1 LKYLVAGIG
10 TGVGKTI
17 VSSIL
22 VQALQADYWKP
33 IQTGSE
39 EDSDTQTVQ
48 NLVSCSS
55 VFHPEAIL
63 LKKPFSPHYAAH
75 LEGMDLQAFPI
86 PNLPDSE
93 KLIVEAAGGILVP
106 LSETTLLADWVKH
119 WNLPVILVS
128 RHYLGSINHTLLSVE
143 ALRSRNIPI
152 KGLVF
157 NGKDEFGNESIIQR
171 FTKLPIIGRVG
182 EESDFYPELIQKYAK
197 VFRENL
203 I

>member
-48 NLVSCSS
+48 NLVSCSP
-55 VFHPEAIL
+55 VFFPEAIL
-63 LKKPFSPHYAAH
+63 LKKPFSPHFAAS
-75 LEGMDLQAFPI
+75 LEGLDLQAFPF
-86 PNLPDSE
+86 PNLPVSE
-93 KLIVEAAGGILVP
+93 KLIVESAGGLLVP
-106 LSETTLLADWVKH
+106 ISNTTLLVDWVKH

-157 NGKDEFGNESIIQR
+157 NGMDEFGNESIIQS
-171 FTKLPIIGRVG
+171 FTQLPIIGRVG
-182 EESDFYPELIQKYAK
+182 EEPNFHPELIQKYAK
-197 VFRENL
+197 DFRENL

>member
-1 LKYLVAGIG
+1 M
-10 TGVGKTI
+10 GKTI

-33 IQTGSE
+33 IQTGSD
-39 EDSDTQTVQ
+39 EDSDTQTVR
-48 NLVSCSS
+48 NLVSSAS

-63 LKKPFSPHYAAH
+63 LQKPFSPHYAAS
-75 LEGMDLQAFPI
+75 LEGVDLQTFPV
-86 PNLPDSE
+86 PNLPASE
-93 KLIVEAAGGILVP
+93 KLIVESAGGLLVP
-106 LSETTLLADWVKH
+106 LSHTTLLVDWIKH
-119 WNLPVILVS
+119 WSLPVILVS

-157 NGKDEFGNESIIQR
+157 NGRDEFGNEAIIQR
-171 FTKLPIIGRVG
+171 ITQLPVIGRVG
-182 EESDFYPELIQKYAK
+182 VESEFHPELIQKYAK
-197 VFRENL
+197 AFRENL